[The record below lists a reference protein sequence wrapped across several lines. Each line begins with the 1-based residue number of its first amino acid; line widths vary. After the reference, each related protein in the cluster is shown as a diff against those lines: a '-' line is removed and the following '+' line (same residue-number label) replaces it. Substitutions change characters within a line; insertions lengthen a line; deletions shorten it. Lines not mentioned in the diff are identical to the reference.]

1 MKGKGKGKYGA
12 KPVKVGDV
20 LTVTIEGKG
29 SKGDGIARVKGFV
42 VFVPGANEGD
52 TPKVKIKYV
61 GKNFA
66 TATILSE

>member
-1 MKGKGKGKYGA
+1 MKVKGKNKYGA

-20 LTVTIEGKG
+20 LTVTIEGQG
-29 SKGDGIARVKGFV
+29 SRGDGIAKVKGFV
-42 VFVPGANEGD
+42 VFVPGARKGD
-52 TPKVKIKYV
+52 MPKVKIKYV